1 MTNVLDLRGVP
12 AALLRY
18 RILAYIVGTALC
30 VLVFVGIPLQIAG
43 HDAVVAVAGATH
55 GFLFIVYL
63 VLIVDLTRRTRLP
76 LVHMLL
82 IMLAGLVPGATFY
95 AEYRTR
101 HWVMDH
107 FPDDFAG
114 AERPASPTG
123 RVTTIR

>member
-1 MTNVLDLRGVP
+1 MTSVLDLRGVP

-43 HDAVVAVAGATH
+43 TDVVVAVAGATH

-63 VLIVDLTRRTRLP
+63 LLIIDLTRRTRLP

-82 IMLAGLVPGATFY
+82 VMAAGLVPGATFY

-101 HWVMDH
+101 RWVVEH
-107 FPDDFAG
+107 FPEEFN
-114 AERPASPTG
+114 RPAPPAAPSK
-123 RVTTIR
+123 RVTSIR